1 MEIKR
6 MKQRIYATL
15 LGMGAAFLFARTIIL
30 LSGGAL
36 SIYTAWVSVML
47 FIEMLL
53 DLGCLAFSIRWW
65 ISNDRSK
72 AGTALRLGAAVAL
85 FHALRVLVFVLGRT
99 GPWFNLD
106 IRPEQVGMHHT
117 RWTWGGV
124 YFAGIMSILGV
135 MGVIIIWLL
144 IRRSGTKQDR

>member
-1 MEIKR
+1 MKDTG

-15 LGMGAAFLFARTIIL
+15 LGLGAAFMFARTIIL
-30 LSGGAL
+30 LSEGVL
-36 SIYTAWVSVML
+36 SIYVAWVSVML

-53 DLGCLAFSIRWW
+53 DLGCLVFCIRWW

-72 AGTALRLGAAVAL
+72 AGPALRLGAAVAL

-106 IRPEQVGMHHT
+106 IRPEHIEMHYA
-117 RWTWGGV
+117 RWTWADV

-135 MGVIIIWLL
+135 IGVIIIWLL
-144 IRRSGTKQDR
+144 IRRSRIKQDR